1 MYIRSFRQLDFK
13 PRNSIIR
20 RIVSTDS
27 QLADATPRP
36 RRFGGIAIAAFAAVF
51 VIALFLDIPLST
63 RAHDSG
69 MAGWLKNHVL
79 FTHIIRIP
87 GNFYSTLAVCA
98 AMLAVEWSAGFRHAG
113 GYVRKAMIVL
123 LAGMLSGLNA
133 PMKIIVGRIRPYH
146 GVPPFELH
154 PFKFQLVNTEASF
167 SFPSGDASLAFAM
180 AMSLSLTMP
189 RFWPLWWTLA
199 VIVAIERVAENA
211 HYPSD
216 VVAGAALGVAVAL
229 MARWIVAVLTGR
241 DSKSPKTN

>member
-1 MYIRSFRQLDFK
+1 
-13 PRNSIIR
+13 
-20 RIVSTDS
+20 VSTDS

>member
-1 MYIRSFRQLDFK
+1 
-13 PRNSIIR
+13 
-20 RIVSTDS
+20 VSTDP
-27 QLADATPRP
+27 QLAEPTLQP
-36 RRFGGIAIAAFAAVF
+36 RRRGAIVIAAFAVTF
-51 VIALFLDIPLST
+51 IIALFLDIPLST
-63 RAHDSG
+63 WAHETG
-69 MAGWLKNHVL
+69 VAGWLKNHVL
-79 FTHIIRIP
+79 LTHIIRLP
-87 GNFYSTLAVCA
+87 GNFYFTLAVCA

-123 LAGMLSGLNA
+123 LAGMLSALNA
-133 PMKIIVGRIRPYH
+133 PLKLLVGRIRPYH

-189 RFWPLWWTLA
+189 RLWPLWWTLA
-199 VIVAIERVAENA
+199 VIVAVERVAENA

-229 MARWIVAVLTGR
+229 IARRVVAILTAG
-241 DSKSPKTN
+241 DSKSPETN